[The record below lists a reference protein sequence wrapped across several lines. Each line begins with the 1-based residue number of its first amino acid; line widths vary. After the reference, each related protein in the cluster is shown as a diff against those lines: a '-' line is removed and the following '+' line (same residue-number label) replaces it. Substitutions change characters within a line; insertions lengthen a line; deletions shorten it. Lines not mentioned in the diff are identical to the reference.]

1 MPPTDRGNPG
11 LSSGPARYPGT
22 FLLAFREALAAVSW
36 QARRW
41 RGDAVECLD
50 AEGQEQVIGLEN
62 LYRRVRGIERTGWPE
77 LIGECL
83 ARVRDAE
90 KLGLTEVKLADIA
103 DRLLVRFGP
112 AFAGHSNP
120 IKVWWRPVEG
130 TDLGVSLVIDQADTM
145 TYVTEEMI
153 VGAGRPGDE
162 WVERALA
169 NLRGRTPADCL
180 ELVHED
186 SGLMVCS
193 VGDAYDSSRALLLE
207 GLLPDAAPAGLLMAI
222 PSRDELLVLPVT
234 LKAMAHI
241 HVLKLLAVKNFKQAP
256 YPITDT
262 LYWVR
267 SGAWRP
273 FPVEIRKE
281 EVAMRPPAEFIEILN
296 QLAPPD
302 RASAGQEDST
312 DDEEPI
318 REEQ

>member
-22 FLLAFREALAAVSW
+22 FLLAFREALKGVNW

-50 AEGQEQVIGLEN
+50 AEGQEHVVGLEN
-62 LYRRVRGIERTGWPE
+62 LYRRVRGTERTGWPE

-90 KLGLTEVKLADIA
+90 KLGLTDVKLADYA

-112 AFAGHSNP
+112 QFAERSNP
-120 IKVWWRPVEG
+120 IKVWWRPVDG
-130 TDLGVSLVIDQADTM
+130 TDLGVSLVIDQAETM

-153 VGAGRPGDE
+153 AGAGRPGDE
-162 WVERALA
+162 WLERALA

-180 ELVHED
+180 EVVHED

-207 GLLPDAAPAGLLMAI
+207 GLLPDAAPAGLLTAI

-234 LKAMAHI
+234 LKGMPHI
-241 HVLKLLAVKNFKQAP
+241 HVLKLLAVKNYKQAP
-256 YPITDT
+256 YPISDM

-281 EVAMRPPAEFIEILN
+281 EVAIRPPAEFIEILN
-296 QLAPPD
+296 QLAPD
-302 RASAGQEDST
+302 RATADPENSTEDEDPLQEA
-312 DDEEPI
+312 
-318 REEQ
+318 